1 MRVIA
6 VAINH
11 FVVEVMLIVLQFPFY
26 VGQLSVELIT
36 LRFLCLLE
44 YFIGAVSCHS
54 LCPLVQKSSIEVSIL
69 KRKPSDHRNLYDG
82 KGTKKSHAVSFC
94 LNRGRKILNR
104 GRIFSNIIQSCR
116 TGIRKLRE
124 NGLFP

>member
-44 YFIGAVSCHS
+44 YFVGAVSCHFFVLWCKNRQSKS
-54 LCPLVQKSSIEVSIL
+54 LS
-69 KRKPSDHRNLYDG
+69 
-82 KGTKKSHAVSFC
+82 
-94 LNRGRKILNR
+94 
-104 GRIFSNIIQSCR
+104 
-116 TGIRKLRE
+116 
-124 NGLFP
+124 